1 MKKNAITLAVT
12 LVAAGSIFAAI
23 GYNGSHM
30 AQASENS
37 QSEQQA
43 TETLQQPLVKESL
56 NLQQVAV
63 QMTTSA
69 SYQAQVVGYGETR
82 SRYQLNYA
90 SEVSGRVTTL
100 SDDFETGKVVT
111 KGTILAKLDDTSYQ
125 QALAQAKSD
134 VATAELELLEEQRE
148 GEQAKS
154 EWQRSGLSGEPNSP
168 LVLREPQL
176 ASAEAKLA
184 NAKQALNKAEK
195 DLKDTVIRAPFTAL
209 VVSRDVQPGSYLS
222 AGGAVA
228 TLYSIERV
236 EVEVPLSEQQWA
248 NLPTSNDMGD
258 WQVTLTDSSGAHQWL
273 GQVER
278 KFQHVTQD
286 TRQRSLVVVVDKP
299 LEADSPLYPGTFVK
313 ATLSGAEV
321 NGLWEVPASAISQQ
335 GEIWTVDEQG
345 LLHKSNASK
354 LFGRDGKVY
363 VTPSLA
369 EERAQV
375 VVRPLSNFKPG
386 MKVTPTEEG

>member
-30 AQASENS
+30 AQAGENS

-43 TETLQQPLVKESL
+43 TKTLQQPLMQESL

-69 SYQAQVVGYGETR
+69 RYQAQVVGYGETR

-90 SEVSGRVTTL
+90 SEVSGRVITL

-111 KGTILAKLDDTSYQ
+111 EGTILAKLDDTSYQ
-125 QALAQAKSD
+125 QALSQAKSD

-154 EWQRSGLSGEPNSP
+154 EWQRSGLDGEPNSP

-176 ASAEAKLA
+176 ASAEANLA
-184 NAKQALNKAEK
+184 NAKQALRKAEK
-195 DLKDTVIRAPFTAL
+195 DLKDTEIRAPFTAL
-209 VVSRDVQPGSYLS
+209 VVSREVQPGSYLS
-222 AGGAVA
+222 AGSIVA
-228 TLYSIERV
+228 TLYSVERV
-236 EVEVPLSEQQWA
+236 EVEVSLSEQQWS
-248 NLPTSNDMGD
+248 NLPISSDIKN
-258 WQVTLTDSSGAHQWL
+258 WQVTLTDTSDAHQWT
-273 GQVER
+273 GRVER
-278 KFQHVTQD
+278 KYQHVTQD

-345 LLHKSNASK
+345 LLNKSNASK
-354 LFGRDGKVY
+354 RFSRDGKVY

-386 MKVTPTEEG
+386 MKVTPSEEG

>member
-30 AQASENS
+30 AQAGENS

-43 TETLQQPLVKESL
+43 TETLQQPLVQESL
-56 NLQQVAV
+56 NLQKVAV

-90 SEVSGRVTTL
+90 SEVSGRVFTL

-111 KGTILAKLDDTSYQ
+111 EGTILAKLDDTSYQ

-154 EWQRSGLSGEPNSP
+154 EWQRSGLDGEPNSP

-176 ASAEAKLA
+176 ASAEANLA

-195 DLKDTVIRAPFTAL
+195 DLKDTEIRAPFTAL
-209 VVSRDVQPGSYLS
+209 VVSREVQPGSYLS
-222 AGGAVA
+222 AGSIVA

-236 EVEVPLSEQQWA
+236 EVEVSLSEQQWA
-248 NLPTSNDMGD
+248 NLPTSSDIKN
-258 WQVTLTDSSGAHQWL
+258 WQVTLTDTSDVHQWT
-273 GQVER
+273 GRVER
-278 KFQHVTQD
+278 KYQHVTQD

-345 LLHKSNASK
+345 LLNKSNASK
-354 LFGRDGKVY
+354 RFSRDGKVY

-369 EERAQV
+369 EE
-375 VVRPLSNFKPG
+375 
-386 MKVTPTEEG
+386 

>member
-30 AQASENS
+30 AQAGENS

-43 TETLQQPLVKESL
+43 TKTLQQPLVQESL

-90 SEVSGRVTTL
+90 SEVSGRVITL

-111 KGTILAKLDDTSYQ
+111 EGTILAKLDDTSYQ

-154 EWQRSGLSGEPNSP
+154 EWQRSGLDGEPNSP
-168 LVLREPQL
+168 LVLRQPQL
-176 ASAEAKLA
+176 ASAEANLA
-184 NAKQALNKAEK
+184 NAKQALKKAEK
-195 DLKDTVIRAPFTAL
+195 DLKDTEIRAPFKAL
-209 VVSRDVQPGSYLS
+209 VVSREVQPGSYLS
-222 AGGAVA
+222 AGSIVA

-236 EVEVPLSEQQWA
+236 EVEVSLSEQQWS
-248 NLPTSNDMGD
+248 NLPTSIDIKN
-258 WQVTLTDSSGAHQWL
+258 WQVTLTDTSDAHQWT
-273 GQVER
+273 GRVER
-278 KFQHVTQD
+278 KYQHVTQD

-345 LLHKSNASK
+345 LLNKSNASK
-354 LFGRDGKVY
+354 RFSRDGKVY

-386 MKVTPTEEG
+386 MKVTPSEEG

>member
-1 MKKNAITLAVT
+1 MKQNAITLAVT
-12 LVAAGSIFAAI
+12 IAAVASVFAAL

-30 AQASENS
+30 AQAGESS
-37 QSEQQA
+37 QSEQ
-43 TETLQQPLVKESL
+43 EMPDTLQQPTVNESL
-56 NLQQVAV
+56 KLQQVAV

-90 SEVSGRVTTL
+90 SEVSGRVISL
-100 SDDFETGKVVT
+100 SNDFETGRVVS
-111 KGTILAKLDDTSYQ
+111 KGTILAKLDDTGYQ

-154 EWQRSGLSGEPNSP
+154 EWKRSGLSGEPNSP

-184 NAKQALNKAEK
+184 NAKQALKKAEK
-195 DLKDTVIRAPFTAL
+195 DLKDTAIRAPFTAL
-209 VVSRDVQPGSYLS
+209 VVSREVQPGSYLS
-222 AGGAVA
+222 TGSAVA
-228 TLYSIERV
+228 TLYSVEHV
-236 EVEVPLSEQQWA
+236 EVEVPLSAQQWE
-248 NLPTSNDMGD
+248 NLPTSSDLGD

-273 GQVER
+273 GKVER

-286 TRQRSLVVVVDKP
+286 TRQRSLVVVVDNP
-299 LEADSPLYPGTFVK
+299 LEQDTPLYPGTFVK

-321 NGLWEVPASAISQQ
+321 DGLWEVPASAISQQ
-335 GEIWTVDEQG
+335 GEIWTVDGQG
-345 LLHKSNASK
+345 LLQKSNASK
-354 LFGRDGKVY
+354 QFVGDGKVY

-369 EERAQV
+369 DDMAQV
-375 VVRPLSNFKPG
+375 VIRPLSNFKPG
-386 MKVTPTEEG
+386 LKVMPKEEG

>member
-30 AQASENS
+30 AQAGENS

-43 TETLQQPLVKESL
+43 TETLQQPLVQESL
-56 NLQQVAV
+56 NLQKVAV

-90 SEVSGRVTTL
+90 SEVSGRVFTL

-111 KGTILAKLDDTSYQ
+111 EGTILAKLDDTSYQ

-154 EWQRSGLSGEPNSP
+154 EWQRSGLDGEPNSP

-176 ASAEAKLA
+176 ASAEANLA

-195 DLKDTVIRAPFTAL
+195 DLKDTEIRAPFTAL
-209 VVSRDVQPGSYLS
+209 VVSREVQPGSYLS
-222 AGGAVA
+222 AGSIVA

-236 EVEVPLSEQQWA
+236 EVEVSLSEQQWA
-248 NLPTSNDMGD
+248 NLPTSSDIKN
-258 WQVTLTDSSGAHQWL
+258 WQVTLTDTSDVHQWT
-273 GQVER
+273 GRVER
-278 KFQHVTQD
+278 KYQHVTQD

-345 LLHKSNASK
+345 LLNKSNASK
-354 LFGRDGKVY
+354 RFSRDGKVY

-386 MKVTPTEEG
+386 MKVTPSEEG